1 MLRATAA
8 KQHIGEHVNKRL
20 ISGFIKHGDFIV
32 VDVLCLQACYVL
44 SYWINFDFA
53 NPYDIYRYRYQALVM
68 LASQVL
74 VILFSNNY
82 HGIVRRSWFDE
93 LVATF
98 TYIAEVF
105 VIAIV
110 YLFAI
115 HWVGDASRWQF
126 GVTSLLF
133 LVFGFGL
140 RQLNKLVL
148 RKRRA
153 AMGKK
158 RSLVLVTS
166 RALAVDALHQL
177 KGAGRYDD
185 FFITNIVL
193 LDGVQSGETDIEG
206 TPVSALDSTA
216 MADITHG
223 WVDEVL
229 ILQPA
234 NMPLPSKLMSNLM
247 HMGVTVNYTL
257 EGTRFS
263 VNDAGKIGPY
273 AVLTSRIREVSIG
286 QVALKRLCDIVGGL
300 LGCLLTALVLIIIGP
315 IIYHKSPGPVFFVQE
330 RVGRNGKPFKMYKF
344 RSMYLDAEE
353 QKERLQGK
361 NLMDS
366 GLMFKVDDDPRIIDG
381 HKRNKDGKPAGIG
394 HFIRRYSID
403 EFPQFFNVLRGEMS
417 LVGTRPPTLDEWERY
432 DMEHRV
438 RMSIKP
444 GITGLWQVSGR
455 SKITSFDK
463 VVELDREYIENWNL
477 GLDIKILLK
486 TVVVVVGGRGAL

>member
-1 MLRATAA
+1 MN
-8 KQHIGEHVNKRL
+8 ERL
-20 ISGFIKHGDFIV
+20 ISGFIKHGDFILL
-32 VDVLCLQACYVL
+32 DVLCLQACYVL
-44 SYWINFDFA
+44 SYWINFAFA

-68 LASQVL
+68 LGSQAL
-74 VILFSNNY
+74 VTLFSNNY

-93 LVATF
+93 LVSTA
-98 TYIAEVF
+98 TYIAEIF
-105 VIAIV
+105 VISLV
-110 YLFAI
+110 YLFAV

-126 GVTSLLF
+126 GFTSLLF

-140 RQLNKLVL
+140 RQLNKLLL

-166 RALAVDALHQL
+166 RALAVDALHKL
-177 KGAGRYDD
+177 KGMGRYSD
-185 FFITNIVL
+185 FFVTNIVL
-193 LDGVQSGETDIEG
+193 LDGAQKGVDNIEG
-206 TPVSALDSTA
+206 TPVYSMDSTA

-229 ILQPA
+229 ILQPVDL
-234 NMPLPSKLMSNLM
+234 PLPSKLMGNLM
-247 HMGVTVNYTL
+247 QMGVTVNYAL
-257 EGTRFS
+257 EGMRFS

-286 QVALKRLCDIVGGL
+286 QLAIKRLFDIIGGL
-300 LGCLLTALVLIIIGP
+300 VGCLITAATCVIIGP
-315 IIYHKSPGPVFFVQE
+315 IIYRKSPGPIFFVQQ
-330 RVGRNGKPFKMYKF
+330 RVGRNGKVFNMYKF
-344 RSMYLDAEE
+344 RSMYMDAEE
-353 QKERLQGK
+353 RKSELQDK
-361 NLMDS
+361 NRIDS
-366 GLMFKVDDDPRIIDG
+366 GLMFKVEDDPRIIDG
-381 HKRNKDGKPAGIG
+381 HKRNKQGKPAGIG

-403 EFPQFFNVLRGEMS
+403 EFPQFLNVLRGEMS

-432 DMEHRV
+432 GMDHRV

-455 SKITSFDK
+455 SKITTFDK
-463 VVELDREYIENWNL
+463 VVGLDREYIENWNI

-486 TVVVVVGGRGAL
+486 TVVVVIGGRGAL